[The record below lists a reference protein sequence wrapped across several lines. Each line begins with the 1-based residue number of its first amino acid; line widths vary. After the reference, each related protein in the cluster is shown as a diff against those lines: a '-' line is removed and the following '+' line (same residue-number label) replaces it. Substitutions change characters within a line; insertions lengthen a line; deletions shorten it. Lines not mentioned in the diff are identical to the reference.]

1 MNPRKNRRTLLAA
14 LLVGFMSLPLSG
26 CASSLENS
34 KNLGGQSVRKKMKM
48 RAGGF
53 HRSYR
58 VHIPKGY
65 DPQKA
70 YPLVVVLHGAFSTGK
85 QMEAH
90 TGFSEIADR
99 EGFIVLYPNGITLF
113 GLFQHWNAGHCCAKA
128 ADDDLD
134 DVGYL
139 KAAIGEVSEKLNVD
153 DARIYMTGFSNGGM
167 MTNRFGAEET
177 ETVAAIAPM
186 AGSIGGR
193 KNPEAPF
200 WQIPSPNTTLP
211 VLIMHGKQDKQVPY
225 EGGGEKGGEKGRQY
239 VSAQESAEFW
249 ARANGC
255 QAVPRETNL
264 HGGSVTLQT
273 WVGCRDGSEVR
284 LYTWVHW
291 GHSWPGPPFT
301 DTLEPD
307 DPFRQFN
314 AAEVVWEFFKS
325 HERN

>member
-1 MNPRKNRRTLLAA
+1 MNSLKNRRILLAVV
-14 LLVGFMSLPLSG
+14 LVAFSVFPLSG
-26 CASSLENS
+26 CAPTLENS
-34 KNLGGQSVRKKMKM
+34 KNLGGKSIRKKMKM

-53 HRSYR
+53 QRSYR

-65 DPQKA
+65 DPEKA

-113 GLFQHWNAGHCCAKA
+113 GLLQHWNAGHCCAKA
-128 ADDDLD
+128 ADDNLD

-139 KAAIGEVSEKLNVD
+139 KTAIGEVSEQLNVD
-153 DARIYMTGFSNGGM
+153 PARIYMTGFSNGGM
-167 MTNRFGAEET
+167 MTHRFGAEEA

-193 KNPEAPF
+193 KNPATSL
-200 WQIPSPNTTLP
+200 WQIPSPDVSLP
-211 VLIMHGKQDKQVPY
+211 VVILHGKQDEQVPY
-225 EGGGEKGGEKGRQY
+225 EGGGEEGEEKGRQY
-239 VSAQESAEFW
+239 VSVQDSAEFW

-255 QAVPRETNL
+255 EPVAEETNL
-264 HGGSVTLQT
+264 YGGSVELQT
-273 WVGCRDGSEVR
+273 WKGCRDGSEVR
-284 LYTWVHW
+284 LYTWNNW
-291 GHSWPGPPFT
+291 GHAWPGPPFT
-301 DTLEPD
+301 DPLAPD
-307 DPFRQFN
+307 DPFREFN

-325 HERN
+325 HKRE